1 MKKDDF
7 TPQNMNTHLT
17 RSLVLFAKKIA
28 KKMNNQDC
36 FRMHESI
43 YRNTKQLLS
52 CTNIDDFIVSIAQ
65 FAECPL
71 LPTELYAD
79 KAYSY
84 DNKAEKQR
92 AGQNKLKGDIFEV
105 FCAAFFNQY
114 QGAYSLFSTKVAER
128 DQEGWDFEASNAKGS
143 RCFIQAKYV
152 QRGTFD
158 GSLETFWR
166 QTALQPGVV
175 NESGHLTS
183 VLITSAERNTMKK
196 HEIEGTFRVLYRKDL
211 KSRCNNQGFWNT
223 FNTEYL
229 GKVFHS
235 LVSEE
240 K

>member
-1 MKKDDF
+1 MKKDDY

-17 RSLVLFAKKIA
+17 RSLVLFSKKIKNKLDRA
-28 KKMNNQDC
+28 DDETRDDILKAFKRVC
-36 FRMHESI
+36 
-43 YRNTKQLLS
+43 S
-52 CTNIDDFIVSIAQ
+52 CANVDDFIVSIATL
-65 FAECPL
+65 AEHPL
-71 LPTELYAD
+71 LMTKLYAD
-79 KAYSY
+79 KSFSY
-84 DNKAEKQR
+84 DTEEEKMR
-92 AGQNKLKGDIFEV
+92 AGSNKLKGDIFEV

-166 QTALQPGVV
+166 QTALQPGVIS
-175 NESGHLTS
+175 ESGHLTS
-183 VLITSAERNTMKK
+183 VLITSAERNTMQK

-235 LVSEE
+235 LISEE